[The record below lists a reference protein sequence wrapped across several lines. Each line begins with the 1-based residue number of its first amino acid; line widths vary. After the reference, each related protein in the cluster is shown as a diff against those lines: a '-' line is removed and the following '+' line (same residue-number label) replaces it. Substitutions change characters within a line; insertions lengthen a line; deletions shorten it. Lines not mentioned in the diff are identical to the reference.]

1 MKKLLLPLFACFA
14 LVSAVFAA
22 EAAAPAKIADISLAD
37 LKTAIAAGKVTLID
51 VNGSASYAA
60 GHIPGAIDF
69 AVNKDKLASVLPADK
84 SALVVAYCGSPKCGA
99 YKKAA
104 NAAVKLGYTNVKH
117 FSGGISGWKSAG
129 EPTEAAK

>member
-1 MKKLLLPLFACFA
+1 MKKLLLPLLVCFA
-14 LVSAVFAA
+14 LFSAVFAA
-22 EAAAPAKIADISLAD
+22 DAATPAQFADISLVD
-37 LKTAIAAGKVTLID
+37 LKIAIAAGKVTLID

-69 AVNKDKLASVLPADK
+69 ALNKDKLASVLPADK
-84 SALVVAYCGSPKCGA
+84 SALVVAYCGGPKCGA

-104 NAAVKLGYTNVKH
+104 NAAVQLGYTNVKH

-129 EPTEAAK
+129 APTEAAK